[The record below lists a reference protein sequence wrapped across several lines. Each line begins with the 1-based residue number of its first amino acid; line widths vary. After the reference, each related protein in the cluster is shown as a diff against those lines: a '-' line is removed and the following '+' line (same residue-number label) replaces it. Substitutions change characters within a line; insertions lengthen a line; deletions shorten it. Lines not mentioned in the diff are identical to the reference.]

1 MISKPLFKQS
11 VKANFTRWLVVTVA
25 SCFIVAIVI
34 MILGNLNVNEIRES
48 MTTLFEDADKEAD
61 IKTSALDSYE
71 SLKTLNQTITTSYD
85 TTKQIAQLSLSSYAK
100 AVAQLPA
107 EQAQE
112 TVATT
117 VYNTIL
123 AQTNDEEQANSAKE
137 VALMTIQLYTS
148 NTQATPDDI
157 TKEIL
162 EEKIYKSV
170 QEEKGEEEANSSKD
184 AAEYFINMYVEKG
197 TLSEEDTTTLIAEY
211 IGQKVY
217 NEAIKDYSENTA
229 RTVQNSAQQAVLS
242 YVNLTSKGQN
252 EEEAKK
258 ELTKSLIEQL
268 PQKVEDAIIEI
279 KDLDVYGLVLGNI
292 LYKIALLLLP
302 MIFVIMTANDLIAGQ
317 VDSGSMAYVLSTPT
331 KRSKVSATQM
341 VYLVSAI
348 FTMVLCIAITSLTC
362 VNIVKSAEFTIS
374 AGEVLKFNIGVFCI
388 LFAISGICYFASAY
402 FNRTKNSLSVGGG
415 ITMFFLVCA
424 ILGLFG
430 EKVIPSA
437 IRIEAMNK
445 FNYCTIISLF
455 NVNSILSRTTEYI
468 KGFLILI
475 AIGIVGFALGRAK
488 FNKKDLPL

>member
-85 TTKQIAQLSLSSYAK
+85 TTKQIAELSLSSYVK

-137 VALMTIQLYTS
+137 VALMTIQLSTS
-148 NTQATPDDI
+148 NSQATPNDI
-157 TKEIL
+157 TKEII
-162 EEKIYKSV
+162 EEKIYKNV
-170 QEEKGEEEANSSKD
+170 QEEKDEEEARSSKE
-184 AAEYFINMYVEKG
+184 AAEYFINMYIEKG
-197 TLSEEDTTTLIAEY
+197 ALSEEDTTRLIAEY

-242 YVNLTSKGQN
+242 YVNLTIKGQN

-455 NVNSILSRTTEYI
+455 NVNSILSGTTEYI

>member
-85 TTKQIAQLSLSSYAK
+85 TTKQITQLSLSSYAK

-123 AQTNDEEQANSAKE
+123 AQTNDEKQANTAKE

-162 EEKIYKSV
+162 EEKIYKNV
-170 QEEKGEEEANSSKD
+170 QEEKGEEEANSSKEV
-184 AAEYFINMYVEKG
+184 AEYFINMYVEKG

-242 YVNLTSKGQN
+242 YVNLTSKGQS

-455 NVNSILSRTTEYI
+455 NVNSILSGTTEYI

>member
-71 SLKTLNQTITTSYD
+71 SLKNLNQTITTSYD
-85 TTKQIAQLSLSSYAK
+85 TTKQIAELSLSSYVR

-137 VALMTIQLYTS
+137 VALMTIQVSTS
-148 NTQATPDDI
+148 NSQATPNDI
-157 TKEIL
+157 TKEII
-162 EEKIYKSV
+162 EEKIYKNV
-170 QEEKGEEEANSSKD
+170 QEEKDEEEARSSKE
-184 AAEYFINMYVEKG
+184 AAEYFINMYIEKG
-197 TLSEEDTTTLIAEY
+197 ALSEEDTTRLIAEY

-455 NVNSILSRTTEYI
+455 NVNSILSGTTEYI

>member
-1 MISKPLFKQS
+1 
-11 VKANFTRWLVVTVA
+11 
-25 SCFIVAIVI
+25 
-34 MILGNLNVNEIRES
+34 
-48 MTTLFEDADKEAD
+48 
-61 IKTSALDSYE
+61 
-71 SLKTLNQTITTSYD
+71 
-85 TTKQIAQLSLSSYAK
+85 
-100 AVAQLPA
+100 
-107 EQAQE
+107 
-112 TVATT
+112 
-117 VYNTIL
+117 
-123 AQTNDEEQANSAKE
+123 
-137 VALMTIQLYTS
+137 
-148 NTQATPDDI
+148 
-157 TKEIL
+157 
-162 EEKIYKSV
+162 
-170 QEEKGEEEANSSKD
+170 
-184 AAEYFINMYVEKG
+184 
-197 TLSEEDTTTLIAEY
+197 
-211 IGQKVY
+211 
-217 NEAIKDYSENTA
+217 
-229 RTVQNSAQQAVLS
+229 
-242 YVNLTSKGQN
+242 
-252 EEEAKK
+252 
-258 ELTKSLIEQL
+258 
-268 PQKVEDAIIEI
+268 
-279 KDLDVYGLVLGNI
+279 
-292 LYKIALLLLP
+292 

-430 EKVIPSA
+430 EEVIPSA

-455 NVNSILSRTTEYI
+455 NVNSILSGTTEYI

>member
-85 TTKQIAQLSLSSYAK
+85 TTKQITQLSLSSYAK

-107 EQAQE
+107 DQAQE

-148 NTQATPDDI
+148 NMQATPDDI

-162 EEKIYKSV
+162 EEKVYKNV

-184 AAEYFINMYVEKG
+184 AAEYFINMYIEKG
-197 TLSEEDTTTLIAEY
+197 ALSEEDTTTLIAEY
-211 IGQKVY
+211 IGQQVY

-242 YVNLTSKGQN
+242 YVNLTSKGQS

-455 NVNSILSRTTEYI
+455 NVNSILSGTTEYI

>member
-85 TTKQIAQLSLSSYAK
+85 TTKQIAELSLSSYVK

-137 VALMTIQLYTS
+137 VALMTIQLSTS
-148 NTQATPDDI
+148 NSQATPNDI
-157 TKEIL
+157 TKEII
-162 EEKIYKSV
+162 EEKIYKNV
-170 QEEKGEEEANSSKD
+170 QEEKDEEEARSSKE
-184 AAEYFINMYVEKG
+184 AAEYFINMYIEKG
-197 TLSEEDTTTLIAEY
+197 ALSEEDTTRLIAEY

-455 NVNSILSRTTEYI
+455 NVNSILSGTTEYI

>member
-11 VKANFTRWLVVTVA
+11 VKANFTRWLVVTIA

-71 SLKTLNQTITTSYD
+71 SLKTLDQTITTSYD

-100 AVAQLPA
+100 ATAQLPA

-112 TVATT
+112 TVTTT

-123 AQTNDEEQANSAKE
+123 AQTNDQEQAESAKE
-137 VALMTIQLYTS
+137 IALITIQAYTS
-148 NTQATPDDI
+148 NTQSTVDDI

-162 EEKIYKSV
+162 EEKIYKNV
-170 QEEKGEEEANSSKD
+170 QEEKGEEEASSSKE

-197 TLSEEDTTTLIAEY
+197 ALSEEDTTTLIAEY

-242 YVNLTSKGQN
+242 YVNLTSKGQS

-374 AGEVLKFNIGVFCI
+374 AEEVLKFNIGVFCI
-388 LFAISGICYFASAY
+388 LFAISGICYLASAY

-455 NVNSILSRTTEYI
+455 DVNSILSGTTEYI
-468 KGFLILI
+468 KGFIILI

>member
-11 VKANFTRWLVVTVA
+11 VKTNFTRWLVVTVA

-85 TTKQIAQLSLSSYAK
+85 ATKQIAQLSLSTYAK
-100 AVAQLPA
+100 AIAQLPA

-137 VALMTIQLYTS
+137 VALMTIQLFTS

-162 EEKIYKSV
+162 EEKIYKNV
-170 QEEKGEEEANSSKD
+170 QEDKGKEEASSSKE
-184 AAEYFINMYVEKG
+184 AAEYFINLYIEKG
-197 TLSEEDTTTLIAEY
+197 ALSEEDTTRLIAEY

-217 NEAIKDYSENTA
+217 NEAIKDYSENIA

-430 EKVIPSA
+430 EEVIPSA

-455 NVNSILSRTTEYI
+455 NVNSILSGTTEYI

>member
-11 VKANFTRWLVVTVA
+11 VKTNFTRWLVVTVA

-85 TTKQIAQLSLSSYAK
+85 ATKQIAQLSLSTYAK
-100 AVAQLPA
+100 AIAQLPA

-137 VALMTIQLYTS
+137 VALMTIQLFTS

-162 EEKIYKSV
+162 EEKIYKNV
-170 QEEKGEEEANSSKD
+170 QEDKGKEEASSSKE
-184 AAEYFINMYVEKG
+184 AAEYFINLYIEKG
-197 TLSEEDTTTLIAEY
+197 ALSEEDTTRLIAEY

-217 NEAIKDYSENTA
+217 NEAIKDYSENIA

-374 AGEVLKFNIGVFCI
+374 AGEVLKFNIGVFYI

-430 EKVIPSA
+430 EEVIPSA

-455 NVNSILSRTTEYI
+455 NVNSILSGTTEYI

>member
-85 TTKQIAQLSLSSYAK
+85 ATKQIAQLSLSTYAK
-100 AVAQLPA
+100 AIAQLPA

-137 VALMTIQLYTS
+137 VALMTIQLFTS

-162 EEKIYKSV
+162 EEKIYKNV
-170 QEEKGEEEANSSKD
+170 QEDKGKEEASSSKE
-184 AAEYFINMYVEKG
+184 AAEYFINLYIEKG
-197 TLSEEDTTTLIAEY
+197 ALSEEETTRLIAEY

-217 NEAIKDYSENTA
+217 NEAIKDYSENIA

-341 VYLVSAI
+341 IYLVSAI

-430 EKVIPSA
+430 EEVIPSA

-455 NVNSILSRTTEYI
+455 NVNSILSGTTEYI

>member
-71 SLKTLNQTITTSYD
+71 SLKNLNQTITTSYD
-85 TTKQIAQLSLSSYAK
+85 TTKQIAEVSLSSYVR

-137 VALMTIQLYTS
+137 VALMTIQVSTS
-148 NTQATPDDI
+148 NSQATPNDI
-157 TKEIL
+157 TKEII
-162 EEKIYKSV
+162 EEKIYKNV
-170 QEEKGEEEANSSKD
+170 QEEKDEEEARSSKE
-184 AAEYFINMYVEKG
+184 AAEYFINMYIEKG
-197 TLSEEDTTTLIAEY
+197 ALSEEDTTRLIAEY

-455 NVNSILSRTTEYI
+455 NVNSILSGTTEYI

>member
-123 AQTNDEEQANSAKE
+123 AQTNDEGQANSAKE

-148 NTQATPDDI
+148 NMQATSDDI

-170 QEEKGEEEANSSKD
+170 QEEKGEEEASSSKD

-242 YVNLTSKGQN
+242 YVNLTSKGQS

-455 NVNSILSRTTEYI
+455 NVNSILSGTTEYI

>member
-1 MISKPLFKQS
+1 MICKPLFKQS

-71 SLKTLNQTITTSYD
+71 SLKNLNQTITTSYD
-85 TTKQIAQLSLSSYAK
+85 TTKQIAELSLSSYVR

-137 VALMTIQLYTS
+137 VALMTIQVSTS
-148 NTQATPDDI
+148 NSQATPNDI
-157 TKEIL
+157 TKEII
-162 EEKIYKSV
+162 EEKIYKNV
-170 QEEKGEEEANSSKD
+170 QEEKDEEEARSSKE
-184 AAEYFINMYVEKG
+184 AAEYFINMYIEKG
-197 TLSEEDTTTLIAEY
+197 ALSEEDTTRLIAEY

-455 NVNSILSRTTEYI
+455 NVNSILSGTTEYI

>member
-85 TTKQIAQLSLSSYAK
+85 ATKQIAQLSLSTYAK
-100 AVAQLPA
+100 AIAQLPA

-137 VALMTIQLYTS
+137 VALMTIQLFTS

-162 EEKIYKSV
+162 EEKIYKNV
-170 QEEKGEEEANSSKD
+170 QEDKGKEEASSSKE
-184 AAEYFINMYVEKG
+184 AAEYFINLYIEKG
-197 TLSEEDTTTLIAEY
+197 ALSEEDTTRLIAEY

-217 NEAIKDYSENTA
+217 NEAIKDYSENIA

-258 ELTKSLIEQL
+258 ELTKSLIKQL

-455 NVNSILSRTTEYI
+455 NVNSILSGTTEYI

>member
-61 IKTSALDSYE
+61 IKTSALDYYE

-85 TTKQIAQLSLSSYAK
+85 ATKQIAQLSLSTYAK
-100 AVAQLPA
+100 AIAQLPA

-137 VALMTIQLYTS
+137 VALMTIQLFTS

-162 EEKIYKSV
+162 EEKIYKNV
-170 QEEKGEEEANSSKD
+170 QEDKGKEEASSSKE
-184 AAEYFINMYVEKG
+184 AAEYFINLYIEKG
-197 TLSEEDTTTLIAEY
+197 ALSEEDTTRLIAEY

-217 NEAIKDYSENTA
+217 NEAIKDYSENIA

-430 EKVIPSA
+430 EEVIPSA

-455 NVNSILSRTTEYI
+455 NVNSILSGTTEYI

>member
-85 TTKQIAQLSLSSYAK
+85 TTKQIAELSLSSYVK

-137 VALMTIQLYTS
+137 VALMTIQVSTS
-148 NTQATPDDI
+148 NLQATPNDI
-157 TKEIL
+157 TKEII
-162 EEKIYKSV
+162 EEKIYKNV
-170 QEEKGEEEANSSKD
+170 QEEKDEEEARSSKE
-184 AAEYFINMYVEKG
+184 AAEYFINMYIEKG
-197 TLSEEDTTTLIAEY
+197 ALSEEDTTRLIAEY

-279 KDLDVYGLVLGNI
+279 KNLDVYGLVLGNI

-455 NVNSILSRTTEYI
+455 NVNSILSGTTEYI

>member
-85 TTKQIAQLSLSSYAK
+85 ATKQIAQLSLSTYAK
-100 AVAQLPA
+100 AIAQLPA

-137 VALMTIQLYTS
+137 VALMTIQLFTS

-162 EEKIYKSV
+162 EEKIYKNV
-170 QEEKGEEEANSSKD
+170 QEDKGKEEASSSKE
-184 AAEYFINMYVEKG
+184 AAEYFINLYIEKG
-197 TLSEEDTTTLIAEY
+197 ALSEEDTTRLIAEY

-217 NEAIKDYSENTA
+217 NEAIKDYSENIA

-430 EKVIPSA
+430 EEVIPSA

-455 NVNSILSRTTEYI
+455 NVNSILSGTTEYI

>member
-11 VKANFTRWLVVTVA
+11 VKTNFTRWLVVTVA

-85 TTKQIAQLSLSSYAK
+85 ATKQIAQLSLSTYAK
-100 AVAQLPA
+100 AIAQLPA

-137 VALMTIQLYTS
+137 VALMTIQLFTS

-162 EEKIYKSV
+162 EEKIYKNV
-170 QEEKGEEEANSSKD
+170 QEDKGKEEASSSKE
-184 AAEYFINMYVEKG
+184 AAEYFINLYIEKG
-197 TLSEEDTTTLIAEY
+197 ALSEEDTTRLIAEY

-217 NEAIKDYSENTA
+217 NEAIKDYSENIA

-455 NVNSILSRTTEYI
+455 NVNSILNGTTEYI
-468 KGFLILI
+468 KGFFILI

>member
-85 TTKQIAQLSLSSYAK
+85 TTKQIAELSLSSYVK

-137 VALMTIQLYTS
+137 VALMTIQVSTS
-148 NTQATPDDI
+148 NSQATPNDI
-157 TKEIL
+157 TKEII
-162 EEKIYKSV
+162 EEKIYKNV
-170 QEEKGEEEANSSKD
+170 QEEKDEEEARSSKE
-184 AAEYFINMYVEKG
+184 AAEYFINMYIEKG
-197 TLSEEDTTTLIAEY
+197 ALSEEDTTRLIAEY

-455 NVNSILSRTTEYI
+455 NVNSILSGTTEYI

>member
-1 MISKPLFKQS
+1 MISKPLFNQS
-11 VKANFTRWLVVTVA
+11 VKTNFTRWLVVTVA

-85 TTKQIAQLSLSSYAK
+85 ATKQIAQLSLSTYAK
-100 AVAQLPA
+100 AIAQLPA

-137 VALMTIQLYTS
+137 VALMTIQLFTS

-162 EEKIYKSV
+162 EEKIYKNV
-170 QEEKGEEEANSSKD
+170 QEDKGKEEASSSKE
-184 AAEYFINMYVEKG
+184 AAEYFINLYIEKG
-197 TLSEEDTTTLIAEY
+197 ALSEEDTTRLIAEY

-217 NEAIKDYSENTA
+217 NEAIKDYSENIA

-430 EKVIPSA
+430 EEVIPSA

-455 NVNSILSRTTEYI
+455 NVNSILSGTTEYI

>member
-71 SLKTLNQTITTSYD
+71 SLKTLNQTITTSFD
-85 TTKQIAQLSLSSYAK
+85 TTKQITQLSLSSYAK

-184 AAEYFINMYVEKG
+184 AAEYFINMYIEKG
-197 TLSEEDTTTLIAEY
+197 ALSEEDTTTLIAEY

-242 YVNLTSKGQN
+242 YVNLTSKGQS

-455 NVNSILSRTTEYI
+455 NVNSILSGTTEYI

>member
-85 TTKQIAQLSLSSYAK
+85 TTKQIAELSLSSYVK

-137 VALMTIQLYTS
+137 VALMTIQVSTS
-148 NTQATPDDI
+148 NSQATPNDI
-157 TKEIL
+157 TKEII
-162 EEKIYKSV
+162 EEKIYKNV
-170 QEEKGEEEANSSKD
+170 QEEKDEEEARSSKE
-184 AAEYFINMYVEKG
+184 AAEYFINMYIEKG
-197 TLSEEDTTTLIAEY
+197 ALSEEDTTRLIAEY

-258 ELTKSLIEQL
+258 KLTKSLIEQL

-455 NVNSILSRTTEYI
+455 NVNSILSGTTEYI

>member
-1 MISKPLFKQS
+1 MISNPLFKQS

-48 MTTLFEDADKEAD
+48 MTSLFEDADTEAE
-61 IKTSALDSYE
+61 IKSEAIDNYKNLIE
-71 SLKTLNQTITTSYD
+71 LNQTITTSYA
-85 TTKQIAQLSLSSYAK
+85 TSKQVVELAIASYAK
-100 AVAQLPA
+100 ASVQLSA
-107 EQAQE
+107 EQAMQ
-112 TVATT
+112 TVTK
-117 VYNTIL
+117 TIYDSTL
-123 AQTNDEEQANSAKE
+123 AQTNDEEKSNNASEMATSAISMYSSNPKLTTDEITKNIITESVYKNVEKE
-137 VALMTIQLYTS
+137 KDAETAETTKKSAEYLLNAYLNKGNTQEENTS
-148 NTQATPDDI
+148 N
-157 TKEIL
+157 
-162 EEKIYKSV
+162 
-170 QEEKGEEEANSSKD
+170 
-184 AAEYFINMYVEKG
+184 M
-197 TLSEEDTTTLIAEY
+197 IAEY
-211 IGQKVY
+211 IGEEVY
-217 NEAIKDYSENTA
+217 NKAKEDYSENTA
-229 RTVQNSAQQAVLS
+229 RTVQNSAKQAILS
-242 YVNLTSKGQN
+242 YVDLTNNGTSD
-252 EEEAKK
+252 EDAKK

-268 PQKVEDAIIEI
+268 PDKVESAIIEI

-341 VYLVSAI
+341 LYLVSAI
-348 FTMVLCIAITSLTC
+348 FTMVLCIAITSITC
-362 VNIVKSAEFTIS
+362 VNIVKSNEFTIS
-374 AGEVLKFNIGVFCI
+374 VEEVLKFNIGVFCI

-455 NVNSILSRTTEYI
+455 NVNSILSGTTEYI
-468 KGFLILI
+468 KGFVILLV
-475 AIGIVGFALGRAK
+475 IGVLGFILGRIK

>member
-123 AQTNDEEQANSAKE
+123 AQTNDEGQANSAKE

-148 NTQATPDDI
+148 NMQATPDDI

-162 EEKIYKSV
+162 EEKVYKNV
-170 QEEKGEEEANSSKD
+170 QEEKGEEEASGSKD

-455 NVNSILSRTTEYI
+455 NVNSILSGTTEYI

>member
-148 NTQATPDDI
+148 NMQATPDDI

-162 EEKIYKSV
+162 EEKVYKNV
-170 QEEKGEEEANSSKD
+170 QEEKGEEEASSSKD

-455 NVNSILSRTTEYI
+455 NVNSILSGTTEYI

>member
-85 TTKQIAQLSLSSYAK
+85 TTKQIAELSLSSYVR

-137 VALMTIQLYTS
+137 VALMTIQVSTS
-148 NTQATPDDI
+148 NSQATPNDI
-157 TKEIL
+157 TKEII
-162 EEKIYKSV
+162 EEKIYKNV
-170 QEEKGEEEANSSKD
+170 QEEKDEEEARSSKE
-184 AAEYFINMYVEKG
+184 AAEYFINMYIEKG
-197 TLSEEDTTTLIAEY
+197 ALSEEDTTRLIAEY

-455 NVNSILSRTTEYI
+455 NVNSILSGTTEYI

>member
-100 AVAQLPA
+100 AAAQLPA

-123 AQTNDEEQANSAKE
+123 AQTNDEGQANSAKE

-148 NTQATPDDI
+148 NMQATPDDI

-162 EEKIYKSV
+162 EEKIYKNV

-184 AAEYFINMYVEKG
+184 AAEYFINMYIEKG

-455 NVNSILSRTTEYI
+455 NVNSILSGTTEYI

>member
-1 MISKPLFKQS
+1 
-11 VKANFTRWLVVTVA
+11 
-25 SCFIVAIVI
+25 
-34 MILGNLNVNEIRES
+34 

-85 TTKQIAQLSLSSYAK
+85 TTKQIAELSLSSYVR

-137 VALMTIQLYTS
+137 VALMTIQVSTS
-148 NTQATPDDI
+148 NSQATPNDI
-157 TKEIL
+157 TKEII
-162 EEKIYKSV
+162 EEKIYKNV
-170 QEEKGEEEANSSKD
+170 QEEKDEEEARSSKE
-184 AAEYFINMYVEKG
+184 AAEYFINMYIEKG
-197 TLSEEDTTTLIAEY
+197 ALSEEDTTRLIAEY

-455 NVNSILSRTTEYI
+455 NVNSILSGTTEYI

>member
-11 VKANFTRWLVVTVA
+11 VKTNFTRWLVVTVA

-85 TTKQIAQLSLSSYAK
+85 ATKQIAQLSLSTYAK
-100 AVAQLPA
+100 AIAQLPA

-137 VALMTIQLYTS
+137 VALMTIQLFTS

-162 EEKIYKSV
+162 EEKIYKNV
-170 QEEKGEEEANSSKD
+170 QEDKGKEEASSSKE
-184 AAEYFINMYVEKG
+184 AAEYFINLYIEKG
-197 TLSEEDTTTLIAEY
+197 ALSEEDTTRLIAEY

-217 NEAIKDYSENTA
+217 NEAIKAYSENIA

-430 EKVIPSA
+430 EEVIPSA

-455 NVNSILSRTTEYI
+455 NVNSILSGTTEYI

>member
-11 VKANFTRWLVVTVA
+11 VKTNFTRWLVVTVA

-85 TTKQIAQLSLSSYAK
+85 ATKQIAQLSLSTYAK

-137 VALMTIQLYTS
+137 VALMTIQLFTS

-162 EEKIYKSV
+162 EEKIYKNV
-170 QEEKGEEEANSSKD
+170 QEDKGEEEASSSKE
-184 AAEYFINMYVEKG
+184 ATEYFINMYIEKG
-197 TLSEEDTTTLIAEY
+197 ALSEEDTTRLIAEY

-217 NEAIKDYSENTA
+217 NEAIKGYSENTA

-430 EKVIPSA
+430 EEVIPSA

-455 NVNSILSRTTEYI
+455 NVNSILSGTTEYI

>member
-11 VKANFTRWLVVTVA
+11 VKTNFTRWLVVTVA

-85 TTKQIAQLSLSSYAK
+85 ATKQIAQLSLSTYAK
-100 AVAQLPA
+100 AIAQLPA

-137 VALMTIQLYTS
+137 VALMTIQLFTS

-162 EEKIYKSV
+162 EEKIYKNV
-170 QEEKGEEEANSSKD
+170 QEDKGKEEASSSKE
-184 AAEYFINMYVEKG
+184 AAEYFINLYIEKG
-197 TLSEEDTTTLIAEY
+197 ALSEEDTTRLIAEY

-217 NEAIKDYSENTA
+217 NEAIKDYSENIA

-455 NVNSILSRTTEYI
+455 NVNSILNGTTEYI
-468 KGFLILI
+468 KGFFILI
-475 AIGIVGFALGRAK
+475 AIGSVGLALGRAK

>member
-11 VKANFTRWLVVTVA
+11 VKTNFTRWLVVTVA

-85 TTKQIAQLSLSSYAK
+85 ATKQIAQLSLSTYAK
-100 AVAQLPA
+100 AIAQLPA

-137 VALMTIQLYTS
+137 VALMTIQLFTS

-162 EEKIYKSV
+162 EEKIYKNV
-170 QEEKGEEEANSSKD
+170 QEDKGKEEASSSKE
-184 AAEYFINMYVEKG
+184 AAEYFINLYIEKG
-197 TLSEEDTTTLIAEY
+197 ALSEEDTTRLIAEY

-217 NEAIKDYSENTA
+217 NEAIKDYSENIA

-317 VDSGSMAYVLSTPT
+317 VDSGSMAYVLSMPT

-430 EKVIPSA
+430 EEVIPSA

-455 NVNSILSRTTEYI
+455 NVNSILSGTTEYI